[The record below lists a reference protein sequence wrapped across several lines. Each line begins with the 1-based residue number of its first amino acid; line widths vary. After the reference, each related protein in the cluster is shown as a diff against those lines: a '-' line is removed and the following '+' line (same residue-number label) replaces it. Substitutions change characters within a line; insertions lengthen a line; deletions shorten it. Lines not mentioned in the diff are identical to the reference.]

1 MPTDEKKLE
10 RQCHFCKI
18 VTGICII
25 VSLLL
30 LIAGFLLPPQGVID
44 GSVLKAVGELIIFPV
59 VVYGFRAIELGLEV
73 TIHKGDTTVEIH
85 RDDDTPPE
93 CPLKPLNVDH

>member
-1 MPTDEKKLE
+1 MMTQEEKRLQ

-18 VTGICII
+18 VTGVCII

-30 LIAGFLLPPQGVID
+30 LIAGFLLPPQGVVD

-59 VVYGFRAIELGLEV
+59 IVYGFRAIELGLEV
-73 TIHKGDTTVEIH
+73 TIHKGDTTVEIRH
-85 RDDDTPPE
+85 DGDSAPE
-93 CPLKPLNVDH
+93 CPLKKPET